1 MRQRERVGDAT
12 GIYTLQK
19 ENITKKVFFHGPR
32 KMCNVILLDLGCEV
46 YYLLLLAV
54 CLIINLYF
62 RSNRSQREFIE
73 LSFTSFLVSRNWEQG
88 KKGKELDLSV

>member
-1 MRQRERVGDAT
+1 MQLGF
-12 GIYTLQK
+12 IPCKKKILQ
-19 ENITKKVFFHGPR
+19 KKVFFHGPR

>member
-1 MRQRERVGDAT
+1 MS
-12 GIYTLQK
+12 
-19 ENITKKVFFHGPR
+19 
-32 KMCNVILLDLGCEV
+32 NVILIDLGCEV

-62 RSNRSQREFIE
+62 RRNRSHPEFFD

-88 KKGKELDLSV
+88 KKGKELHLSVESF